1 MKNSFAKKRRD
12 FISIAVRAL
21 VVVFLLGLVALILY
35 NYVKINELTI
45 QQNKLERNLEE
56 LESEEQQLNIKLESK
71 LDLKN
76 IEKIAKEDLG
86 MSKIES
92 SQKEYISIDNSDT
105 IRVVKKKEDNS
116 VVSNTLSEI
125 MTSFSIIMEY
135 LK

>member
-1 MKNSFAKKRRD
+1 MNNDFAKKRGD
-12 FISIAVRAL
+12 FISVAVRVL
-21 VVVFLLGLVALILY
+21 VVIFLLGLVTLILY

-45 QQNKLERNLEE
+45 EQNKLEKTLEQ
-56 LESEEQQLNIKLESK
+56 LESEEQRLNIKLESK

-76 IEKIAKEDLG
+76 IEKIAKEELG

-92 SQKEYISIDNSDT
+92 SQKEYISIDNADT
-105 IRVVKKKEDNS
+105 IRVIKKKEDNS
-116 VVSNTLSEI
+116 VVSNALSEI